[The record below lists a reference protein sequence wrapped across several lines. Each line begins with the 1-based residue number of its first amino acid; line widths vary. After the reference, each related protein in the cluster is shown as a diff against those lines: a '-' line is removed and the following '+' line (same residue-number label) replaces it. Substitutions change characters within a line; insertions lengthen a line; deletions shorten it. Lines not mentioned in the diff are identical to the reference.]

1 MALNKKVS
9 YDYQYKVIDY
19 PANSFKISGISH
31 YQHNAKLVQYS
42 SNLYAYREPN
52 NPYDSKAIML
62 TYDNDIVGYVPK
74 SMQYYVREL
83 LEQGKSIF
91 KVINIKSVAHII
103 GIRVIAEEEYQD
115 DFPNIFAD

>member
-1 MALNKKVS
+1 
-9 YDYQYKVIDY
+9 
-19 PANSFKISGISH
+19 
-31 YQHNAKLVQYS
+31 
-42 SNLYAYREPN
+42 
-52 NPYDSKAIML
+52 ML

-74 SMQYYVREL
+74 SMQSYVREL

-103 GIRVIAEEEYQD
+103 GIRIIAEEEYQD